1 MHEIEELRYVRLRVL
16 RIEHDHGEFALGL
29 TGQSIAHFH
38 REDTRVCFARIEG
51 LPDFAPQE
59 LGVRVLDEIE
69 IVDATK
75 CGLAVRAVG
84 YFARRDAEDKATV
97 VVDVAEELKEIFG
110 R

>member
-1 MHEIEELRYVRLRVL
+1 MYEIEELAHVCL
-16 RIEHDHGEFALGL
+16 RIFGIEYDHRKFAFG
-29 TGQSIAHFH
+29 IAHFH

-84 YFARRDAEDKATV
+84 YFARRDAEEKATV